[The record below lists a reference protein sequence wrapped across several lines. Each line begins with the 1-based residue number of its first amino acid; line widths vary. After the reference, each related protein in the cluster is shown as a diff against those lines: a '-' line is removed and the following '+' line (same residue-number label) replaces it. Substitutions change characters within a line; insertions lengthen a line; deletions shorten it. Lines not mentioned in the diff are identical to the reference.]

1 MKMKKNTRVLAL
13 FAAVLMV
20 LCTVCAASAEEEN
33 TLPVVAD
40 GFIDLGSLSFTEG
53 TLVLTLK
60 QSESTGYTWKFGN
73 DTQAL
78 ALVMDDYNT
87 PSEKEALIGLP
98 GVHRFV
104 LIPQQPGD
112 GIVSFWFAKN
122 WIHQNAA
129 MYTVCVPYHVDNSLK
144 ITAGEAYVLNDQLI
158 PDTIEEQMASDPQ
171 FGSITFKSDVLELYV
186 GKTGTQT
193 PKASS
198 SAISKKGYTYESS
211 DVNVATVNS
220 EGRVKGVSQGLCT
233 ILVKSK
239 NDERVWARY
248 QVKVNVQVSKV
259 TVTGASDTLL
269 AGEQMQLFANVEP
282 ANADYQDV
290 TWTSSDKSLATVD
303 ENGVVTALKKGTVT
317 IRAKSKDNTNASGSY
332 KINITQG
339 VTGVSVEKQ
348 YVRVGVNY
356 NATVTAK
363 LQPTSASNKNMTW
376 YSSDPN
382 ICTVSGTKNEAK
394 IVGKNWGECTITGV
408 TEDGGYECSFTA
420 LVGSV
425 SKAIKISNTGRSSR
439 NGAPRFTIKNDSNL
453 TMKKITLALSVYDN
467 EGAGVMI
474 ANGNNPYVLF
484 LDFTDGID
492 PFSSVTV
499 DFNQIFYYLQLP
511 WYEYSYMQIG
521 WQEWVSY
528 DTYTTT
534 SGTQSDHY
542 SLSANSISWV
552 DIGTPITPVNNE
564 GSTN

>member
-1 MKMKKNTRVLAL
+1 MKKNTRVLAL

-60 QSESTGYTWKFGN
+60 QSESTGYAWKFGN

-78 ALVMDDYNT
+78 ALVMDDCNA

-542 SLSANSISWV
+542 SLSANGISWV